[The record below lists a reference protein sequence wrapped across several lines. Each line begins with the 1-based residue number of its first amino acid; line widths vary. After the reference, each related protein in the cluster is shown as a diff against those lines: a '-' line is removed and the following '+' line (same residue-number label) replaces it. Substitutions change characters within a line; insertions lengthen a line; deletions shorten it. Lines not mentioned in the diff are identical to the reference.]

1 MQCLIFVFLIVLI
14 SCDWSDESYG
24 VVSVLRLERN
34 SHVSS
39 SFANN
44 YSGSFKAKMYSNN
57 PYFFFWKW
65 IQKEKK
71 CGWKENKPWANSHTK
86 LFAMLA
92 CRAIHSFV
100 SCWNV
105 HVLGTQFI
113 IFSFEKLF
121 PRDLLCLLYF
131 TLLVGL
137 MDIFFIFSSTIIN
150 LYHVL
155 RPKIL
160 QQDSGHFSL
169 KC

>member
-1 MQCLIFVFLIVLI
+1 MCQVVLLIITLAASKPRCIVTI
-14 SCDWSDESYG
+14 
-24 VVSVLRLERN
+24 
-34 SHVSS
+34 HT
-39 SFANN
+39 
-44 YSGSFKAKMYSNN
+44 
-57 PYFFFWKW
+57 FFFWKW

-100 SCWNV
+100 SCWTCACVRNPV
-105 HVLGTQFI
+105 HYFFFWKI
-113 IFSFEKLF
+113 ISKGSFVF
-121 PRDLLCLLYF
+121 ALLYIVSWF
-131 TLLVGL
+131 DGH
-137 MDIFFIFSSTIIN
+137 FFIFSSTIIN